1 MDSRVLKSLSHVAFA
16 AGMAS
21 VVVSGLT
28 FFLARKEAQK
38 GERNTGQF
46 IGLWAP
52 TFFTL
57 AEMLDRI
64 SVEDSAYLGIPIE
77 RAPENGAVQKPAP
90 ESMLL

>member
-16 AGMAS
+16 AGMTS

-28 FFLARKEAQK
+28 FFLARKEEEK
-38 GERNTGQF
+38 GQRNTGQF

-57 AEMLDRI
+57 AEMLDRM
-64 SVEDSAYLGIPIE
+64 SVEDSTYLGMAIE
-77 RAPENGAVQKPAP
+77 RVPDNGALQKATP
-90 ESMLL
+90 EPVRP